1 MSKLG
6 IITGTNPNDGTGD
19 TLLIGAYKINSNF
32 DEIYASI
39 GDGTNLTNSI
49 GYALTSGS
57 SSYSDLSGIST
68 NAGYATTSGISTVSE
83 GLTGS
88 PDITVNSVSSSGIVT
103 ASGFITSSDLFG
115 RSLEINIVGSI
126 LTFNVVGLGS
136 TNLTLY

>member
-19 TLLIGAYKINSNF
+19 TLLSGAYKINSNF

-39 GDGTNLTNSI
+39 GNGTNLTNTI
-49 GYALTSGS
+49 GYAVTSGS
-57 SSYSDLSGIST
+57 STYSSFAGIAT
-68 NAGYATTSGISTVSE
+68 NAGYATTSGISTASRS
-83 GLTGS
+83 LTGS
-88 PDITVNSVSSSGIVT
+88 PDITVNSISSSGIVT
-103 ASGFITSSDLFG
+103 ASGFITTSDLAG
-115 RSLEINIVGSI
+115 RSVEIKVIGSI

>member
-1 MSKLG
+1 MAKLG

-19 TLLIGAYKINSNF
+19 TLLTGAYKINSNF

-39 GDGTNLTNSI
+39 GNGTNLTNTI
-49 GYALTSGS
+49 GYASSAGS
-57 SSYSDLSGIST
+57 ALYANVSGIST
-68 NAGYATTSGISTVSE
+68 NAGYATTSGISTTSQ

-88 PDITVNSVSSSGIVT
+88 PNITVNSVSSSGIVT
-103 ASGFITSSDLFG
+103 ASGFITNTDLAG
-115 RSLEINIVGSI
+115 RSVEITVIGSI